1 MEFKVNKIGGK
12 FQKDT
17 RKGLYEG
24 IDTPGPGTYK
34 TEVKE
39 TVNNMM
45 RSTSKRNFDDFQLND
60 RMVDMP
66 GPGQYTNVHRPSDI
80 RCQVVLAKATETPK
94 VKARPIDPGP
104 GAY

>member
-1 MEFKVNKIGGK
+1 MMGVIHKPGNNTERLTYNLFETPDPGEYQDKFIEFKINQIGGK

-17 RKGLYEG
+17 RKDLCEG

-45 RSTSKRNFDDFQLND
+45 RSTSKRNFDDF
-60 RMVDMP
+60 
-66 GPGQYTNVHRPSDI
+66 
-80 RCQVVLAKATETPK
+80 
-94 VKARPIDPGP
+94 
-104 GAY
+104 